1 VTPSH
6 QFPTGAILP
15 IARRLALLEWAK
27 RENSVIVEDDYDG
40 EFRYE
45 GQPLESLQGLDPE
58 GRILYVGTF
67 SRTMFPALR
76 GVPGRAEIAN
86 SDVHGSEVAE

>member
-76 GVPGRAEIAN
+76 AGYEIAN